1 MSKSKIKKKV
11 QNNLKILQSAPE
23 KLIGE
28 TKNKIENFFK
38 NYKKNKEKEKK
49 RLK

>member
-23 KLIGE
+23 ELIGE
-28 TKNKIENFFK
+28 TKLKIFLKITKKIKKKEN
-38 NYKKNKEKEKK
+38 
-49 RLK
+49 